1 MLKHSRR
8 TYSWQTS
15 ISLSTVQTFSDK
27 IRILEKLWAIEW
39 LWWPSSFVDINE
51 ETLTLKIINLS
62 VGLRMLVVEVFS
74 WVWVHWKVQDLI
86 LLSGLYSFFS
96 YIISLVEKVRLKKL
110 LLLFYFLF
118 LGRSQFFLKLLFSCL
133 YFRNKF
139 FIYLDELFFC
149 LISRFFIYFLRRPM
163 LEEVLGEIP
172 VSLNYSRRS
181 LLWPKVK
188 SHELHCMT
196 VLAFGGSKLV

>member
-27 IRILEKLWAIEW
+27 IRILEKLWAIKW
-39 LWWPSSFVDINE
+39 LGGPSSFIDIDE
-51 ETLTLKIINLS
+51 ETLTLNIINLS
-62 VGLRMLVVEVFS
+62 VGLRMLAVEVFS

-96 YIISLVEKVRLKKL
+96 YIISLLEKVRLKKL

-118 LGRSQFFLKLLFSCL
+118 LGRSQFFLKLLLSCL

-149 LISRFFIYFLRRPM
+149 LISRLFIYFLRRPM
-163 LEEVLGEIP
+163 LKEVLGEIS
-172 VSLNYSRRS
+172 VSLDYSWRS
-181 LLWPKVK
+181 FLWPKVK
-188 SHELHCMT
+188 SLELHCMA
-196 VLAFGGSKLV
+196 VFAFCGSKLV